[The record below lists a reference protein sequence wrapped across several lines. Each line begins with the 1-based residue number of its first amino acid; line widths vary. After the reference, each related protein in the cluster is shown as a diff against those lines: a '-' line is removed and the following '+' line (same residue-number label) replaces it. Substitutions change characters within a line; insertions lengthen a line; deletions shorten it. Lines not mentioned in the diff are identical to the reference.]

1 MCKEKHMDP
10 IMMELKDGSKCF
22 VILTQM
28 KVENVVK
35 IQSIH
40 VVSEFVDVFSNEIP
54 KLPSK

>member
-1 MCKEKHMDP
+1 MDP